1 MMFINYWCC
10 RQKGMK
16 MVELSTPKLSDLKY
30 FLLALFPILSL
41 YEFLPLLDIGN
52 FILMAIIIIIMI
64 KQNLVIRINFEI
76 LCTMLILIILNL
88 IVGAI
93 KYPNFT
99 NTMNNTGGMIV
110 FTILASF
117 LCCPGFL
124 DKEKLYKACRF
135 VGLVATAFLFYQAF
149 AYNILDMIIM
159 GNIPFLTYIESGFQS
174 IEYGRPTSFF
184 YEPAHYCIYVAP
196 IYAMAIIKKEYWL
209 AIILFAG
216 VVFSTSTTG
225 IILLLVIPII
235 VNIKKAKSLLFV
247 SIFTLIG
254 LILFIYLP
262 ELFNQYINKLSLSNL
277 MENIRILGTLS
288 LFQYFSMPEW
298 IFGVGINRLAEF
310 LYMSGESYGR
320 NYANSII
327 FLVFSFGIFGSLFWI
342 NLCVIMFRKISSSY
356 RIMWYILM
364 FVMVSDQ
371 ILFNRNLL
379 YLLIW
384 VYVVSKES
392 EIMLSQSSSAISTV
406 VK

>member
-1 MMFINYWCC
+1 MIRLNA
-10 RQKGMK
+10 
-16 MVELSTPKLSDLKY
+16 PKLSDLKY
-30 FLLALFPILSL
+30 LLIALFPILSL
-41 YEFLPLLDIGN
+41 YKFLPLLDIGN
-52 FILMAIIIIIMI
+52 FILMAIIILMMI

-93 KYPNFT
+93 KYPDIT
-99 NTMNNTGGMIV
+99 NTINNTGGMIV

-124 DKEKLYKACRF
+124 DKEKLYKACKF
-135 VGLVATAFLFYQAF
+135 VGLIATAFLFYQVF
-149 AYNILDMIIM
+149 AYNILDVVVK
-159 GNIPFLTYIESGFQS
+159 GNIPFLSYLETGFQS
-174 IEYGRPTSFF
+174 IEYGRPTSLF

-196 IYAMAIIKKEYWL
+196 IYAMAIIKKEYWI
-209 AIILFAG
+209 AVILFAG
-216 VVFSTSTTG
+216 VIFSTSTTG

-235 VNIKKAKSLLFV
+235 INIKKAKSLVFV

-254 LILFIYLP
+254 IVLFIYLP
-262 ELFNQYINKLSLSNL
+262 ELFNQYISKLSLTNL

-298 IFGVGINRLAEF
+298 FFGVGINRLAEF

-327 FLVFSFGIFGSLFWI
+327 FLVFSFGLFGSLFWI
-342 NLCVIMFRKISSSY
+342 NLCVVMFRKISSNY
-356 RIMWYILM
+356 RVMWYILM
-364 FVMVSDQ
+364 FIMISDQ

-392 EIMLSQSSSAISTV
+392 ENKLIDSSSAISTIV
-406 VK
+406 

>member
-1 MMFINYWCC
+1 MI
-10 RQKGMK
+10 K
-16 MVELSTPKLSDLKY
+16 LSTPKLSNLKY
-30 FLLALFPILSL
+30 LLIALFPILSL
-41 YEFLPLLDIGN
+41 YKFLPLLDIGN
-52 FILMAIIIIIMI
+52 FILIAIIIIIVI
-64 KQNLVIRINFEI
+64 KQNLVIRVNFEI
-76 LCTMLILIILNL
+76 LCTMLVLIILNL

-93 KYPNFT
+93 KYPDIT
-99 NTMNNTGGMIV
+99 NTINNTGGMII

-124 DKEKLYKACRF
+124 DKDKLYKACRF
-135 VGLVATAFLFYQAF
+135 VGLIATAFLFYQVF
-149 AYNILDMIIM
+149 AYHILDVVIK
-159 GNIPFLTYIESGFQS
+159 GNIPFLSYIETGFQS

-196 IYAMAIIKKEYWL
+196 IYAMAIIKKEYWI

-235 VNIKKAKSLLFV
+235 INIKKAKSLLFV
-247 SIFTLIG
+247 SIFTIIG
-254 LILFIYLP
+254 IIFFIYLP
-262 ELFNQYINKLSLSNL
+262 ELFNQYLSKLSLTNL

-288 LFQYFSMPEW
+288 LFQYFSLVEW

-310 LYMSGESYGR
+310 LYMSGELYGR

-356 RIMWYILM
+356 RVMWYILM

-384 VYVVSKES
+384 VYIVTKES
-392 EIMLSQSSSAISTV
+392 ENKLIESSSAFSAV
-406 VK
+406 V